1 MRSYGKAVL
10 ALSRRIFLAGCA
22 TQPTPGALADLPGFW
37 FGLLHGL
44 ISPFSLIGGLFSD
57 IRIYAFPNN
66 GGWYDFGFMVGA
78 GFILGSSVTTA
89 P

>member
-1 MRSYGKAVL
+1 M
-10 ALSRRIFLAGCA
+10 
-22 TQPTPGALADLPGFW
+22 
-37 FGLLHGL
+37 HGL

-89 P
+89 A

>member
-10 ALSRRIFLAGCA
+10 ALSRRILLAGCA
-22 TQPTPGALADLPGFW
+22 TQPTPDALAHLPGFW
-37 FGLLHGL
+37 SGLLQGL

-66 GGWYDFGFMVGA
+66 GWWYDLGFMAGA
-78 GFILGSSVTTA
+78 GFVLGSSVTTA
-89 P
+89 A